1 MRQIIVYPG
10 DSGFWVA
17 ECPGLLGCVSP
28 GKTKEE
34 ATPNVREAI
43 KGYILALRDDYLA
56 VPPEE

>member
-1 MRQIIVYPG
+1 M
-10 DSGFWVA
+10 
-17 ECPGLLGCVSP
+17 
-28 GKTKEE
+28 EE